1 LKELRMTESESNL
14 YATSLILGPV
24 SIASL
29 AEHLNIPRPNVY
41 KIIASLEKC
50 GLAKFSER
58 KRYARTFIVESPTV
72 LLEKL
77 RQKREATANIDQML
91 VGAMPDLLAL
101 FHQGE
106 TPTKIKVLEGKY
118 QFQKTFDLVLEEAK
132 GEARFFGSFQDY
144 VDYVSW
150 DNALDW
156 TEKRKKR
163 GIWIKA
169 LILPDETTKKVKE
182 LDKEYLRETRILK
195 DMTPFVTSFQLFAN
209 KVIIWQPKAPVA
221 ILIEDQY
228 VIAMLKSIFDKLWE
242 VS

>member
-1 LKELRMTESESNL
+1 M
-14 YATSLILGPV
+14 
-24 SIASL
+24 
-29 AEHLNIPRPNVY
+29 
-41 KIIASLEKC
+41 
-50 GLAKFSER
+50 
-58 KRYARTFIVESPTV
+58 
-72 LLEKL
+72 
-77 RQKREATANIDQML
+77 
-91 VGAMPDLLAL
+91 
-101 FHQGE
+101 
-106 TPTKIKVLEGKY
+106 
-118 QFQKTFDLVLEEAK
+118 
-132 GEARFFGSFQDY
+132 
-144 VDYVSW
+144 
-150 DNALDW
+150 DW

>member
-1 LKELRMTESESNL
+1 MVFQNEVKKYLYTALKELRMTESESNL

-106 TPTKIKVLEGKY
+106 TPTKIKIMFLGTMLWIGPKN
-118 QFQKTFDLVLEEAK
+118 ARK
-132 GEARFFGSFQDY
+132 GVFG
-144 VDYVSW
+144 
-150 DNALDW
+150 
-156 TEKRKKR
+156 
-163 GIWIKA
+163 
-169 LILPDETTKKVKE
+169 
-182 LDKEYLRETRILK
+182 
-195 DMTPFVTSFQLFAN
+195 
-209 KVIIWQPKAPVA
+209 
-221 ILIEDQY
+221 
-228 VIAMLKSIFDKLWE
+228 
-242 VS
+242 